1 MPDTKSVDSARV
13 RTRRLPK
20 WLRIA
25 ATTTILVL
33 AAVYIGHS
41 LVGKGEETLQAL
53 RALRPAP
60 LALALL
66 VVSVG
71 VVITAL
77 SWREP
82 LSAMSKPI
90 TAGNAIRLFAAGQL
104 GKYVPGVMW
113 SVVLQA
119 QLAARSGISSTQ
131 IAVTFGVYMLIAIAT
146 GAGIGLPA
154 AAVLADDRPAWV
166 IGVMVGVAVVGLLV
180 LPWVLRLVLRH
191 ALRVR
196 LLRDRL
202 APVDIKPLR
211 RSMLLCTVSWLVS
224 GLHLWVLAVA
234 LGASPSAALLPC
246 VAGFAL
252 ATVAGTLVF
261 VVPDGL
267 GVREGV
273 LVAVLSSCLPLPAAV
288 VVATAS
294 RVLLICSDV
303 VMFLYGSWSARR
315 GRVESAPIPSGG
327 LS

>member
-1 MPDTKSVDSARV
+1 MTAQAGKKH
-13 RTRRLPK
+13 LPR

-25 ATTTILVL
+25 ATTTILVI
-33 AAVYIGHS
+33 AAVYIGHD
-41 LVGKGEETLQAL
+41 LVGRGEETLQAL

-60 LALALL
+60 LVLALL
-66 VVSVG
+66 VVSAG

-82 LSAMSKPI
+82 LSAMSGPI
-90 TAGNAIRLFAAGQL
+90 TSGDAIRLFAAGQL

-119 QLAARSGISSTQ
+119 QLAARSGITSTQ
-131 IAVTFGVYMLIAIAT
+131 IVATFGVYALISIAT

-154 AAVLADDRPAWV
+154 TAALADDRPVWV
-166 IGVMVGVAVVGLLV
+166 TGGMIGLAVVGLLV
-180 LPWVLRLVLRH
+180 LPWVLRLVLHR
-191 ALRVR
+191 ASRLR

-202 APVDIKPLR
+202 APVGIKPLR

-224 GLHLWVLAVA
+224 GLHVWVLAIA

-273 LVAVLSSCLPLPAAV
+273 LVAVLSGCLPLPAAV

-315 GRVESAPIPSGG
+315 ARVDPAPIPR
-327 LS
+327 